1 MSCKSILVYS
11 YPADNLK
18 PLQESLFSPLIITS
32 IQGPK
37 EKMLITSA
45 LDSAGI
51 AKALLCLEDVTT
63 MNASAKLIYG
73 KSCE

>member
-1 MSCKSILVYS
+1 VYS
-11 YPADNLK
+11 YQADNLK